1 MTRRDYFFVY
11 KITLGNLLKDEWSWN
26 VSRLTFCG
34 IIWKFYKYE
43 IIAWRKFLCEPEDEI
58 STEAKKRRADVMSYS
73 INEFSLHPKFHV
85 LLGKIPKLNRSSPGG
100 KFLSRLLQDVKLI
113 FHNFMQ
119 LNLERVISPV
129 RMVNLFW
136 WSLMLSIWNADDSNI
151 NYQPTSDH

>member
-58 STEAKKRRADVMSYS
+58 STEAKKTCGCDVVQYQWVFITSQISRLIGQDTEIKSFLTRRKISLPASTRCKANFS
-73 INEFSLHPKFHV
+73 QFHAIEFGEGNQPCSDGKFV
-85 LLGKIPKLNRSSPGG
+85 LMKLNVVYLKCRWL
-100 KFLSRLLQDVKLI
+100 KY
-113 FHNFMQ
+113 Q
-119 LNLERVISPV
+119 LP
-129 RMVNLFW
+129 
-136 WSLMLSIWNADDSNI
+136 A
-151 NYQPTSDH
+151 Y